1 MTRPPRD
8 EQKASLLTLA
18 RKIAPKPLLIGAGA
32 VHLGWWA
39 TLNETESILEELVKD
54 GVLRH
59 VTKHERWEHGIRF
72 GYVPV

>member
-8 EQKASLLTLA
+8 EQKAALLALA
-18 RKIAPKPLLIGAGA
+18 QKQAPKPLLIGLAA

-39 TLNETESILEELVKD
+39 TLNETESLLEELVKD
-54 GVLRH
+54 GTLRH
-59 VTKHERWEHGIRF
+59 VTKHERWEYGIRF